1 MLIQNLFFFLRER
14 ARIQLGDRSK
24 FFKIELREKII
35 NVVLTAIFFSQGQ
48 KFNQLDFL
56 VVSLRK

>member
-35 NVVLTAIFFSQGQ
+35 NVVLAIIFFLKAKNST
-48 KFNQLDFL
+48 
-56 VVSLRK
+56 S